1 MLQFITHQTPRFGII
16 EGAVA
21 ALNGGCKWI
30 QLRMKDAPV
39 EAVRQTAQQLIPLC
53 KEHEAILVLDI
64 DGVHLGKLD
73 MPVSEARLLIGEKY
87 IIGGT
92 ANTFEDIQGLVR
104 QDADY
109 IGLGPFRYTETKKNL
124 SPILGLE
131 GYARIMEQCRTNDLK
146 IPVVAIGGITA
157 DDIPAIMET
166 GVSGIALSG
175 TILQAED
182 PEKETKKI
190 IDLLNKYRKA

>member
-30 QLRMKDAPV
+30 QLRMKDAPI

-53 KEHEAILVLDI
+53 KEHEAILVLDDYAQLAADLDI

-131 GYARIMEQCRTNDLK
+131 GYARIMEQCRTC
-146 IPVVAIGGITA
+146 
-157 DDIPAIMET
+157 
-166 GVSGIALSG
+166 
-175 TILQAED
+175 
-182 PEKETKKI
+182 
-190 IDLLNKYRKA
+190 LLYTSPSPRD

>member
-30 QLRMKDAPV
+30 QLRMKNAPI

-53 KEHEAILVLDI
+53 KEHEAILVLDDYAQLAADLDI
-64 DGVHLGKLD
+64 DGVHLEKLD

-92 ANTFEDIQGLVR
+92 ANTFEDIQGLVGKCR
-104 QDADY
+104 LY
-109 IGLGPFRYTETKKNL
+109 RLGAFPIYRDKKEPESYPRPRRLCPNH
-124 SPILGLE
+124 
-131 GYARIMEQCRTNDLK
+131 
-146 IPVVAIGGITA
+146 
-157 DDIPAIMET
+157 
-166 GVSGIALSG
+166 G
-175 TILQAED
+175 TIPDERLENPSGRHRRYHSRRYSGYHGNRSVGNRFIGNNLAS
-182 PEKETKKI
+182 
-190 IDLLNKYRKA
+190 RKS

>member
-30 QLRMKDAPV
+30 QLRMKGAPI

-53 KEHEAILVLDI
+53 KEHEAILVLD
-64 DGVHLGKLD
+64 DLGKLD